1 MSDWTLIT
9 GTGRSGTSCF
19 AKLMNA
25 CFPDRPM
32 PGADYWNENV
42 NAGCEGSL
50 DTFLSDHLLK
60 MNDRNPVMP
69 PGTILKDPRAEDF
82 VRLANSGCLPSFV
95 FVCFRPIRLTTAS
108 RMANKMGHLGA
119 FYEAMGRPAGG
130 IEEFK
135 TWAMATLTDSRAQ
148 LLSDHVNVAMVMG
161 TIWEHDI
168 PHTILKYPD
177 FVTDAETL
185 YEQVNA
191 ALPINKDVFMEKHA
205 EIMDPSLVHRK

>member
-50 DTFLSDHLLK
+50 DTFL
-60 MNDRNPVMP
+60 NEGNTVMP

-95 FVCFRPIRLTTAS
+95 FVCFRPLHLTAKS
-108 RMANKMGHLGA
+108 RMANKMTHLGA

-130 IEEFK
+130 VEEFK

-148 LLSDHVNVAMVMG
+148 LLSDYINVAMVMG
-161 TIWEHDI
+161 TIWQHNI
-168 PHTILKYPD
+168 PHAILKYPD

-185 YEQVNA
+185 YGQVNA
-191 ALPINKDVFMEKHA
+191 ALPIGKGVFMEKHA
-205 EIMDPSLVHRK
+205 EIMDPSLVHIK